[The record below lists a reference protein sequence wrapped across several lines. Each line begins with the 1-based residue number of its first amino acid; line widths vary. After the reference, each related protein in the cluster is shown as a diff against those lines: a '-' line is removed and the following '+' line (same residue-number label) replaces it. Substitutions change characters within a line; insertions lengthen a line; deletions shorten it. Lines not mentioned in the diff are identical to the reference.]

1 MPAGQI
7 IYMLDESLRLCREQC
22 RVSLHARVALTNI
35 TLAEYFRDHKGK
47 DVLLFIDNIL
57 IFTQASSDKSALLG
71 CIPSTLGYQPNLAN
85 QHEYHTGE
93 NHHHLEGLHLVLVS
107 IVT

>member
-1 MPAGQI
+1 MYQTLFCPCVPGVRPHERAPG
-7 IYMLDESLRLCREQC
+7 SR
-22 RVSLHARVALTNI
+22 ARVALTGI
-35 TLAEYFRDHKGK
+35 TLAEYFCDHKGK
-47 DVLLFIDNIL
+47 DVLLFIDNIFM
-57 IFTQASSDKSALLG
+57 FTQASSEKSAFLG

-93 NHHHLEGLHLVLVS
+93 NHHHLEGLHLVLVA

>member
-1 MPAGQI
+1 MYQT
-7 IYMLDESLRLCREQC
+7 LLCPC
-22 RVSLHARVALTNI
+22 VSGVWPHERAPGSRARVALTGI

-47 DVLLFIDNIL
+47 DVLLFIDNIVM
-57 IFTQASSDKSALLG
+57 FTQASSEKSAFLG

-93 NHHHLEGLHLVLVS
+93 NHPHLEGLHLVLVA